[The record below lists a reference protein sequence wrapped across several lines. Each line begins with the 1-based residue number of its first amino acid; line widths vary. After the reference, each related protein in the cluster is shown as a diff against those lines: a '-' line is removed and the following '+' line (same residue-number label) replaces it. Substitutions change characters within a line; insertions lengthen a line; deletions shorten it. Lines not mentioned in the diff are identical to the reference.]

1 MVQIIL
7 RIGNPATIHVALAV
21 VDHILYC
28 YIICHEK
35 KFKYNTGMMLGEKDR
50 FVYWF

>member
-7 RIGNPATIHVALAV
+7 RIGNAATIHVALAV

-35 KFKYNTGMMLGEKDR
+35 DLNTILE
-50 FVYWF
+50 